1 LRDIQALLSVIFN
14 FSIIS
19 KHVFFF
25 NRKINHIQKV
35 STSSSWSN
43 KAEEAKQKE
52 EKSEKP
58 VRLFASVCIE
68 RMPIIT
74 CDMNDIEKRYSDLI
88 NQINVKKSLLSDHEL
103 RHLKDL

>member
-1 LRDIQALLSVIFN
+1 M
-14 FSIIS
+14 FSILIRENLYW
-19 KHVFFF
+19 K
-25 NRKINHIQKV
+25 KKV

-43 KAEEAKQKE
+43 KAEEAKHKE
-52 EKSEKP
+52 EKP
-58 VRLFASVCIE
+58 VRLYASVCIE

-88 NQINVKKSLLSDHEL
+88 NQINVKKSLLSNHEL